1 MFMGKPII
9 LLGSIT
15 YAMKSRDILF
25 RYGMKS
31 YVERTPR
38 TSTRLGCGYGLYV
51 PQNVDGAEEI
61 LKNSG
66 IRVLGRVEKAGAV

>member
-1 MFMGKPII
+1 MGKPVI

-25 RYGMKS
+25 RYGIKA

-38 TSTRLGCGYGLYV
+38 TQERLGCGYGIYV
-51 PQNVDGAEEI
+51 PDRADQAEDI
-61 LKNSG
+61 IRRSG
-66 IRVLGRVEKAGAV
+66 IRILGRSERAGAV